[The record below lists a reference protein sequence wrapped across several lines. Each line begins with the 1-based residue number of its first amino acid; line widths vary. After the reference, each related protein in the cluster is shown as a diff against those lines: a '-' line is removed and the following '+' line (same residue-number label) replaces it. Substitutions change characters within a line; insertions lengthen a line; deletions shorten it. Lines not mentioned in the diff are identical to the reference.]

1 MHFDNHIYWYLL
13 AHKNMRNLIG
23 QLGAHMFIFL
33 KKGRKLLKINNFF
46 AVGNILGESGNQ
58 SKLTQ

>member
-1 MHFDNHIYWYLL
+1 
-13 AHKNMRNLIG
+13 MRNLIG

>member
-1 MHFDNHIYWYLL
+1 
-13 AHKNMRNLIG
+13 MRSLIG

>member
-1 MHFDNHIYWYLL
+1 MS
-13 AHKNMRNLIG
+13 NLIG
-23 QLGAHMFIFL
+23 QLGVNMFIFL
-33 KKGRKLLKINNFF
+33 KRGRKLLKINNFS